1 MWHKANMPQC
11 EVVGLSMD
19 LLDFNIK
26 YSVVLAKASKLSADG
41 DSDVKYELL
50 AKDIGHRCSQI
61 LYFSCTVIT
70 LSCQG
75 EKSLRG
81 FEVIVN
87 VSPHALQDGTVA
99 TSITSTL

>member
-1 MWHKANMPQC
+1 MRT
-11 EVVGLSMD
+11 GRSMD
-19 LLDFNIK
+19 FLDFNIK
-26 YSVVLAKASKLSADG
+26 YSLVLAKASKQSADG

-70 LSCQG
+70 LRLPRRK
-75 EKSLRG
+75 KSER

-87 VSPHALQDGTVA
+87 VSPTALQDGTVA